1 MLYIVQTALELGFQ
15 YALVAMALFL
25 SFRILDIA
33 DMTTDGC
40 FTLGCAVSVTLTAAG
55 HPFLAIPAAMI
66 SGACA
71 GFVTAFLQT
80 KLGVPSILAGIITNT
95 GLYSVNLMAMGWT
108 SNQSLLRQDTIFSL
122 FRDTGIGGSWYAILL
137 SGAITVVMGL
147 ILVAFLGTRLGLSIR
162 ATGDNRDMVRA
173 SSINPT
179 FTITVGLCLANA
191 MTALSGAVVGQAQ
204 KTVDINAG
212 TGIVVIGLACL
223 IIGETL
229 VGRGSMLRGAISV
242 IVGSILY
249 RVVYALVLNLFS
261 KYIGVLKLVTAIV
274 VALAIAAPTLKKWAA
289 FQRQKRAAL
298 AQSRKETK

>member
-55 HPFLAIPAAMI
+55 HPFLASPAAMI

-298 AQSRKETK
+298 AQSRKEAK

>member
-25 SFRILDIA
+25 SYRVLDIA
-33 DMTTDGC
+33 DLTTDGC
-40 FTLGCAVSVTLTAAG
+40 FILGCAVSVTLTAAG
-55 HPFLAIPAAMI
+55 HPFLAIPAAMV

-80 KLGVPSILAGIITNT
+80 KLGVPSILAGIVTNT
-95 GLYSVNLMAMGWT
+95 GLYTVNLMAMGWK
-108 SNQSLLRQDTIFSL
+108 SNQALLRQDTIFSL

-137 SGAITVVMGL
+137 SGAITVVMGV
-147 ILVAFLGTRLGLSIR
+147 ILAAFLGTRLGLSIR
-162 ATGDNRDMVRA
+162 ATGDNRDMVRS

-204 KTVDINAG
+204 KTADINSG

-223 IIGETL
+223 IIGETI
-229 VGRGSMLRGAISV
+229 VGRGSVLRGVLAV

-249 RVVYALVLNLFS
+249 RVVYALVLRTP
-261 KYIGVLKLVTAIV
+261 IIPIDCLKLVTAIV
-274 VALAIAAPTLKKWAA
+274 VALAIAAPTLKQWMA
-289 FQRQKRAAL
+289 FQRKKRAAL
-298 AQSRKETK
+298 AGRKEEQ